1 MSLIV
6 SESKGGIEYVLSPAG
21 NHLARC
27 YRVID
32 LGTQKSSWQGVEKTK
47 RKVMIVW
54 ELHGEDSEGKPL
66 TTADGRPLVISRR
79 FTPSLSPKAALRGV
93 LVSWRGRDFTLD
105 ELQGFHLKNILD
117 KWCMLNV
124 THNVNESN
132 GKIYANVKTVSSVP
146 AMIRK
151 AGMPD
156 GVNELVWFDID
167 EPDMQVFDSFSD
179 HLKATIQNSPEWRMR
194 QEGAYSEPV
203 RPQDTLE
210 DDDDIPF

>member
-6 SESKGGIEYVLSPAG
+6 SEPKGGTEYLPPPAG

-66 TTADGRPLVISRR
+66 TTADGRPLAVSRR
-79 FTPSLSPKAALRGV
+79 FTPSLSPKAALREV